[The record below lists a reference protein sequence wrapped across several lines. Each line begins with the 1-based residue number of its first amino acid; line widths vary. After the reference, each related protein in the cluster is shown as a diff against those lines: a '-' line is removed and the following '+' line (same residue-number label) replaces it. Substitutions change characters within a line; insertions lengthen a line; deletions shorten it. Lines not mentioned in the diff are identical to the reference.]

1 MEKNQKIIYKELIAE
16 KINDFNTTFIIEPL
30 ARGYANTMGTV
41 LRRTLLSSITSIA
54 PFAIKINNVEH
65 EFQTIDGLK
74 EDAITLVRNIRNIR
88 FVYNEELFLENNL
101 AKVSFKSNKEGE
113 IYAYDIPLN
122 SGLEIVNKDQY
133 IATIAKG
140 GSLEFD
146 LFLRQG
152 KGFIDFEENKNVI
165 GQYGPRLESTIK
177 NGQFLAIDSDFSPI
191 KKCEISFEELNS
203 SSKLIEE
210 RLKIKIETDGTL
222 QAKDAIEQAAKIIV
236 AHFQIIGNINAL
248 ETLELFEDNKEKKEK
263 DIKASISIDKLNLTI
278 RSLNALKRAK
288 YNTVEEI
295 IKLSDEDLSNI
306 KNLGK
311 KSIEDIIQ
319 KRNEWLEK
327 MGQANNNNEDFIIE
341 SFDQVN
347 NLDLEE
353 GDK

>member
-1 MEKNQKIIYKELIAE
+1 MEKSQKIIYKELITE
-16 KINDFNTTFIIEPL
+16 KVNDFNTTFIIEPL

-41 LRRTLLSSITSIA
+41 LRRTLLSSITSVA

-74 EDAITLVRNIRNIR
+74 EDVITLVRNIRNIR
-88 FVYNEELFLENNL
+88 FVYNEEFFAKDNL
-101 AKVSFKSNKEGE
+101 AKISFRSNKEGE
-113 IYAYDIPLN
+113 IYAYDITN
-122 SGLEIVNKDQY
+122 TSGLEIVNKDQY
-133 IATIAKG
+133 IANIAEN

-165 GQYGPRLESTIK
+165 SQYGPRLESDIK
-177 NGQFLAIDSDFSPI
+177 SGQFLAIDSDFSPI
-191 KKCEISFEELNS
+191 KKCAISFEELNS

-210 RLKIKIETDGTL
+210 RLKIKIETDGTIL
-222 QAKDAIEQAAKIIV
+222 AKEAIEQAAKIIV
-236 AHFQIIGNINAL
+236 AHFQIIGNINVL
-248 ETLELFEDNKEKKEK
+248 ETLELFEDSKEKKEK
-263 DIKASISIDKLNLTI
+263 DIKTSIPIDKLNLTI

-319 KRNEWLEK
+319 KRDEWLAK
-327 MGQANNNNEDFIIE
+327 MTSGSRDNNVVIE
-341 SFDQVN
+341 SLDQVN
-347 NLDLEE
+347 NSELEE
-353 GDK
+353 GEK